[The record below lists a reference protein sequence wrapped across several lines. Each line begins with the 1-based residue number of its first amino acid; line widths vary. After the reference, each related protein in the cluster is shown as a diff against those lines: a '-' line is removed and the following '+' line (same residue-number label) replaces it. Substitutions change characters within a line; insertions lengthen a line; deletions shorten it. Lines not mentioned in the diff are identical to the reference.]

1 MAPLK
6 VVQTGMLWTAL
17 VGAAVAGGIA
27 ATGGKRARPVGH
39 EPPYASCASQPS
51 DGGQCLMR
59 RPDGGVVKFGPGTQ
73 FNAKHA
79 FGECEVKPCA
89 KLP

>member
-27 ATGGKRARPVGH
+27 ATGGKRARPVGF
-39 EPPYASCASQPS
+39 EPPYAKCARQPS

-59 RPDGGVVKFGPGTQ
+59 RADGGVVKFGPGTQ

-79 FGECEVKPCA
+79 FGECEIKPCE
-89 KLP
+89 LSP